1 LGLLGWWIPNLMVPL
16 LCLEG
21 TKQDEEK
28 WRNWEVFCFNG
39 ITSSNN
45 LVMPNKAKEN
55 DINILIII
63 RFI

>member
-1 LGLLGWWIPNLMVPL
+1 L

-55 DINILIII
+55 DIKILIII